1 MTTATI
7 LYLSL
12 GAIAGGFINGL
23 AGTGTALFALGFFLI
38 VLPPVSAVAVVTLLA
53 ILAGVPGLW
62 LVRADIKANKAKLL
76 QFLIPALLGVPI
88 GVLLLQYINAES
100 LRIFIGVLLVIYGG
114 YFGSRAA
121 LPSIKQA
128 TPKTDISI
136 GFVGGVLGGL
146 ASVSG
151 AIPGMWLSMRP
162 WAKGEIRAVLQPFN
176 VVVLSATS
184 TLLLI
189 NGAYNETTL
198 NALLLTIPIALIAS
212 QLGIF
217 VFKRL
222 SDSMF
227 RRLLIGL
234 SLVMGIVIL
243 IQSFT

>member
-12 GAIAGGFINGL
+12 GAISGGFINGL

-128 TPKTDISI
+128 TPKTDIAI

-184 TLLLI
+184 TLLLF

-212 QLGIF
+212 QLGIY

-234 SLVMGIVIL
+234 SLLMGIVIL
-243 IQSFT
+243 IQSFS

>member
-234 SLVMGIVIL
+234 SLVMGLVIL